1 MDDLTVELEGKLDY
15 TVLRLAGPLSMRSVP
30 LAADLGSAWVAV
42 QQRPDRVRIHRQF
55 APVPVESSRVR
66 AAVRDAAGAWQMSD
80 DLQELAVLVT
90 NELVTNELVTNAIE
104 HAGTRCAMSLELA
117 RSSLGI
123 RVRDYFPAR
132 LPRCRPPDPTA
143 MRGRGLHLVGAF
155 ASSWGVERQPDGK
168 TVWARLP
175 VSCADGMHQPC
186 TDPQRG

>member
-42 QQRPDRVRIHRQF
+42 QQRPDRVRILRQF
-55 APVPVESSRVR
+55 APAPVESSRVR
-66 AAVRDAAGAWQMSD
+66 
-80 DLQELAVLVT
+80 
-90 NELVTNELVTNAIE
+90 
-104 HAGTRCAMSLELA
+104 
-117 RSSLGI
+117 
-123 RVRDYFPAR
+123 
-132 LPRCRPPDPTA
+132 
-143 MRGRGLHLVGAF
+143 AF

-186 TDPQRG
+186 TDLQRG